1 VVKPAQLGTCAKHDC
16 TGADISAAVSGTK
29 PGLRDGLGRPIR
41 RPRQEAAE
49 ALLFGL
55 LRNGPLAS
63 REIKA
68 VARQERIAT
77 RTLWRAK
84 RAIGVRSTT
93 DRYGIGANWRW
104 YLPDG

>member
-1 VVKPAQLGTCAKHDC
+1 VVKPAQTGGCAKHDWA
-16 TGADISAAVSGTK
+16 GADTSAAVSGTERC
-29 PGLRDGLGRPIR
+29 LRDGLGRPIR

-49 ALLFGL
+49 ALLLGL

-63 REIKA
+63 REIKVA
-68 VARQERIAT
+68 ARQEGIAT

-84 RAIGVRSTT
+84 RALGVRSTT